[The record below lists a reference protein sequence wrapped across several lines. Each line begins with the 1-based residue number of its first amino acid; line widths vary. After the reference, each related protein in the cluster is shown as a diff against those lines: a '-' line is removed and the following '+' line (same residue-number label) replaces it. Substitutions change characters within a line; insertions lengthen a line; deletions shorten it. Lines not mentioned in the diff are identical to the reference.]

1 MNKEKNTFDYIDV
14 ANRVLDIESAAI
26 KNLKGTL
33 NKSFVEACEACENC
47 KGKIIVM
54 GLGKSGHIADKIA
67 ATFASTGTPAFFI
80 HPSEAIHG
88 DLGMI
93 DKEDV
98 VLILSNSGETEE
110 IVSLIPMI
118 KKMGITIIALTGNKK
133 SKLSNEASVHV
144 YVEVK
149 EEACPMNLAP
159 TASTTAALA
168 MGDAIAVALLEK
180 KGFTKEDFAKSHPG
194 GSLGRKLLLSLGDIM
209 HKDNE
214 IPIVYETDKLASG
227 LIEMSE
233 KALGMTAVL
242 NDNNELVG
250 IFTDGD
256 LRRTLENKVDIQ
268 STYMKEVMKKDPYIM
283 NEDTLAYNAV
293 ATIQEMKI
301 TSLLI
306 VKDKRVIGALN
317 IHDLFRAGVM

>member
-26 KNLKGTL
+26 KNLKSTL
-33 NKSFVEACEACENC
+33 NKSFVKACEACENC

-133 SKLSNEASVHV
+133 SKLSKEASVHV

-256 LRRTLENKVDIQ
+256 LRRALENKVDIQ
-268 STYMKEVMKKDPYIM
+268 STYMKEVMSKDPYIM

-306 VKDKRVIGALN
+306 VKNKRVIGALN

>member
-1 MNKEKNTFDYIDV
+1 MTKEKNTFDYIDV

-26 KNLKGTL
+26 EDLKGGL
-33 NKSFVEACEACENC
+33 NQSFVDACEACRNC

-54 GLGKSGHIADKIA
+54 GLGKSGHIADKMA

-98 VLILSNSGETEE
+98 VLILSYSGETEE
-110 IVSLIPMI
+110 IVSLIPII
-118 KKMGITIIALTGNKK
+118 KNMGITIIALTGNKK
-133 SKLSNEASVHV
+133 SKLSKEATINLNVK
-144 YVEVK
+144 VK

-194 GSLGRKLLLSLGDIM
+194 GYLGKQLLLSLSDIM
-209 HKDNE
+209 HEGDE
-214 IPIVYETDKLASG
+214 IPIVYETDKVASG

-242 NDNNELVG
+242 NNKNELVG

-268 STYMKEVMKKDPYIM
+268 NTYMKEVMKKDPYVM
-283 NEDTLAYNAV
+283 SGETLAYNAV
-293 ATIQEMKI
+293 AIIQEMKI

-306 VKDKRVIGALN
+306 VKDKKVIGALN

>member
-1 MNKEKNTFDYIDV
+1 MTKEKNTFDYIDV

-33 NKSFVEACEACENC
+33 NKNFVEACEACGNC

-118 KKMGITIIALTGNKK
+118 KRMGITIIALTGNKK
-133 SKLSNEASVHV
+133 SKLSKEASVHV

-268 STYMKEVMKKDPYIM
+268 STYMKEVMSKDPYIM

-306 VKDKRVIGALN
+306 VKNKRVIGALN

>member
-33 NKSFVEACEACENC
+33 NKSFVEACEACGNC

-110 IVSLIPMI
+110 IVSLIPII

-133 SKLSNEASVHV
+133 SKLSNEANIHLN
-144 YVEVK
+144 VEVK

-194 GSLGRKLLLSLGDIM
+194 GWLGKKLLLSLGDIM
-209 HKDNE
+209 HRGDE

-233 KALGMTAVL
+233 KALGMTAVK

-283 NEDTLAYNAV
+283 SEDTLAYNAV

-301 TSLLI
+301 TSLLV
-306 VKDKRVIGALN
+306 VKDKTVIGALN

>member
-33 NKSFVEACEACENC
+33 NKSFVEACEACGNC

-110 IVSLIPMI
+110 IVSLIPII

-133 SKLSNEASVHV
+133 SKLSNEATVHLN
-144 YVEVK
+144 VEVK

-194 GSLGRKLLLSLGDIM
+194 GSLGKKLLLSLGDIM
-209 HKDNE
+209 HRGDE

-233 KALGMTAVL
+233 KALGMTAVK

-268 STYMKEVMKKDPYIM
+268 NTCMQEVMSKDPYIM
-283 NEDTLAYNAV
+283 SEDTLAYNAV

-306 VKDKRVIGALN
+306 VKDKKVIGALN

>member
-33 NKSFVEACEACENC
+33 NKSFVEACEACGNC

-133 SKLSNEASVHV
+133 SKLSKEASVHV

-242 NDNNELVG
+242 NGDNELVG

-268 STYMKEVMKKDPYIM
+268 RTYMKEVMKKDPYIM

-306 VKDKRVIGALN
+306 VKDKKVIGALN

>member
-1 MNKEKNTFDYIDV
+1 MNKEKNTFDYIGV

-33 NKSFVEACEACENC
+33 NKSFVEACEACGNC

-256 LRRTLENKVDIQ
+256 LRRTLENKIDIQ

-293 ATIQEMKI
+293 ATLQEMKI

-306 VKDKRVIGALN
+306 VKDKRLIGALN

>member
-1 MNKEKNTFDYIDV
+1 
-14 ANRVLDIESAAI
+14 
-26 KNLKGTL
+26 
-33 NKSFVEACEACENC
+33 
-47 KGKIIVM
+47 
-54 GLGKSGHIADKIA
+54 
-67 ATFASTGTPAFFI
+67 
-80 HPSEAIHG
+80 
-88 DLGMI
+88 
-93 DKEDV
+93 
-98 VLILSNSGETEE
+98 
-110 IVSLIPMI
+110 
-118 KKMGITIIALTGNKK
+118 
-133 SKLSNEASVHV
+133 
-144 YVEVK
+144 
-149 EEACPMNLAP
+149 MNLAP

-268 STYMKEVMKKDPYIM
+268 STYMKEVMSKDPYIM

>member
-1 MNKEKNTFDYIDV
+1 MTREKNTFDYIEV

-26 KNLKGTL
+26 TGLKGTL
-33 NKSFVEACEACENC
+33 NKSFIEACEACANC

-110 IVSLIPMI
+110 IVSLIPI
-118 KKMGITIIALTGNKK
+118 LKKMGITIIALTGNKE
-133 SKLSNEASVHV
+133 SKLSNEARINLN
-144 YVEVK
+144 VEIK

-194 GSLGRKLLLSLGDIM
+194 GLLGKRLLLSLGDIM
-209 HKDNE
+209 HKGDE
-214 IPIVYETDKLASG
+214 IPIVFEKDKLATG

-242 NDNNELVG
+242 NSDNELVG

-268 STYMKEVMKKDPYIM
+268 NTYMQEVMSKDPYIM
-283 NEDTLAYNAV
+283 NTETLAYNAV
-293 ATIQEMKI
+293 AIIQEMKI
-301 TSLLI
+301 TSLL
-306 VKDKRVIGALN
+306 VVEDKTVIGALN